1 MPNQSLNE
9 SVYQKILEQI
19 LSMKYKPGDKIIEAR
34 IAEEI
39 GASRTPVREALHRLA
54 DDGIVKVYPNR
65 MTEVAKW
72 EDETIHQ
79 IGLLRIHLDLLAVKL
94 AVHYSSNED
103 FDQMFEHSKLCL
115 AAANVND
122 FSRRIREDCAF
133 HCDLSRISK
142 NEQLYE
148 FSRNIYLKIEFLQ
161 SWRSTY
167 LEAPEVQHRQHTEIY
182 NALLDRNAQLAAD
195 LILKHHVHFHN
206 LEKNYSP
213 NWIKCLDGTVAF
225 STQVDND

>member
-1 MPNQSLNE
+1 MLNQNLNE
-9 SVYQKILEQI
+9 SVYQNILEQI

-39 GASRTPVREALHRLA
+39 GASRTPVREALRRLA
-54 DDGIVKVYPNR
+54 DDGIVKIYPKR

-72 EDETIHQ
+72 DDETIHQ
-79 IGLLRIHLDLLAVKL
+79 VGLLRIHLDLLAVKL
-94 AVHYSSNED
+94 AVRYGSDAD

-122 FSRRIREDCAF
+122 FSKRIREDCAF

-142 NEQLYE
+142 NAQLHA

-161 SWRSTY
+161 SWRSTF
-167 LEAPEVQHRQHTEIY
+167 LEEPQEQYRQHVEIY
-182 NALLDRNAQLAAD
+182 NALLERNAQLATE
-195 LILKHHVHFHN
+195 LILRHHMHFHD
-206 LEKNYSP
+206 LEKHYP
-213 NWIKCLDGTVAF
+213 MDWIKCLDGTTRF
-225 STQVDND
+225 SALL